1 LIRVAAAGVNFADL
15 MQAHGTYLGGPQ
27 PPYLAG
33 VEAAGEVVALGEGV
47 TGPVVGAHVAGVG
60 MGGGAF
66 AEFMTLPAAAVMPVP
81 PNWSDEQALGMAV
94 NWPTALAALKP
105 VGRVADGET
114 VLIHAAAGA
123 TGQAAVTLAKHY
135 GATVLAAASPGKH
148 DTVEALGADYV
159 LDSRS
164 TNLTAEV
171 RQLTDGDGVDLVLES
186 AGGAAFDTSLATAK
200 RITGRV
206 VVYGTAGGNASI
218 TNWDLVF
225 KHQVQVI
232 GLNIGVL
239 IQSAPAIFGKLMV
252 ELSAL
257 IGTGVIT
264 PGKPTIFDLA
274 DGPKALTELENRAT
288 LGKLALLTDPI
299 TRAGQSPR
307 QTTG

>member
-1 LIRVAAAGVNFADL
+1 
-15 MQAHGTYLGGPQ
+15 M
-27 PPYLAG
+27 
-33 VEAAGEVVALGEGV
+33 
-47 TGPVVGAHVAGVG
+47 
-60 MGGGAF
+60 
-66 AEFMTLPAAAVMPVP
+66 
-81 PNWSDEQALGMAV
+81 
-94 NWPTALAALKP
+94 
-105 VGRVADGET
+105 
-114 VLIHAAAGA
+114 
-123 TGQAAVTLAKHY
+123 
-135 GATVLAAASPGKH
+135 
-148 DTVEALGADYV
+148 
-159 LDSRS
+159 
-164 TNLTAEV
+164 
-171 RQLTDGDGVDLVLES
+171 
-186 AGGAAFDTSLATAK
+186 
-200 RITGRV
+200 
-206 VVYGTAGGNASI
+206 
-218 TNWDLVF
+218 F